1 MASGDITTTI
11 SADNDEV
18 MAVAI
23 AYAAGDMT
31 ASASQE
37 FNEGEDTTF
46 GLGYTSGAM
55 TFGAAYDSSNDGNG
69 DEAELVVN
77 ATYTDGDVTVSGQ
90 ANDQDELEVAVSF
103 SF

>member
-1 MASGDITTTI
+1 MFIEIDLVGDEE
-11 SADNDEV
+11 EV
-18 MAVAI
+18 MAVAV

-37 FNEGEDTTF
+37 FNEGDGTTF

-55 TFGAAYDSSNDGNG
+55 TFGAAYDSGNSGFG